1 MLTKIITK
9 QSKITAYGGSQAK
22 GPVGAAATSLRHY
35 CQENSLSYNSGEAW
49 FSAQFYIFSEQR
61 TLNKLGIHSSMVSNE
76 RSELTQKVSL
86 AFGTWEESLMEGAL
100 VSVPQEGRRL
110 SLFVTWTVFISSK
123 CTFLLNIKAYVQ
135 CMSFYL
141 A

>member
-1 MLTKIITK
+1 MYA
-9 QSKITAYGGSQAK
+9 S
-22 GPVGAAATSLRHY
+22 
-35 CQENSLSYNSGEAW
+35 EEAW

-76 RSELTQKVSL
+76 RLELTQKVSL

-123 CTFLLNIKAYVQ
+123 CTFLLNIKAYIQ